1 MREYYVMC
9 VKETN
14 FKKSFQNNLSAL
26 LYRFFL
32 APSFGLARA
41 GTYLYPTNAPP
52 FHSNQKAKHLSN

>member
-1 MREYYVMC
+1 MC